1 MHEKNH
7 ACRKISI
14 GESDAMKIWLAL
26 DGAVSTATWLTR
38 PNLDTWNRQCHG
50 L

>member
-7 ACRKISI
+7 AGGKMSVGENAAVKIC
-14 GESDAMKIWLAL
+14 LAL
-26 DGAVSTATWLTR
+26 DGAVSTATWLTC

>member
-14 GESDAMKIWLAL
+14 GESNAL
-26 DGAVSTATWLTR
+26 RSVWPGMELFNCGLVTC
-38 PNLDTWNRQCHG
+38 PNLDTLNKQCHG

>member
-14 GESDAMKIWLAL
+14 GESNALKSVWLGMEL
-26 DGAVSTATWLTR
+26 FQLRLG
-38 PNLDTWNRQCHG
+38 
-50 L
+50 